1 MWFIRQLV
9 GLLLSF
15 LLIGSSPCSAAATT
29 VQQKDNKG
37 LEKTE
42 PGTEISPTQPQ
53 QTHKAVA
60 STTTNSNSNNKKSE
74 QELEVI
80 QLTSRNFGRTLW
92 AAGRDTIWLIEF
104 YSPHCSHCVEF
115 APTYNDIARRYH
127 GDDGYATKKRKI
139 KVAKVNGDVERALTS
154 RFGIYAYPSFYLV
167 DGFSVYQF
175 DQPRLRNLLMEFV
188 EGGYK
193 ETDPIPFYSS
203 PMGPMGLMQGLL
215 IMSGLLIQD
224 LFLWTQSTFGL
235 SPLLVGM
242 LLFGSVF
249 LSCFFLIVFLALA
262 IPPRVKRD

>member
-29 VQQKDNKG
+29 GQQKDNKG

-53 QTHKAVA
+53 QTQKAVA
-60 STTTNSNSNNKKSE
+60 STTNSNSSNKKSE